1 MSLLFLLIEHQPM
14 HNLLSANG
22 LMIVMHQRCIAP
34 TCQVF
39 IQNLTLSIEYTYNAK
54 RRQKNVSILLTPL
67 SM

>member
-14 HNLLSANG
+14 HNLLSVNG

-39 IQNLTLSIEYTYNAK
+39 IENLTQSFVTMKLFYSIYPSITTY
-54 RRQKNVSILLTPL
+54 
-67 SM
+67 